1 MRNNLVERYWVDS
14 PKLFAERMKELVAL
28 HPDKIEPFELCQN
41 NLGQSVPGCRMGK
54 GTKHVFLLGRE
65 HGHEPVGTCG
75 LAALMEGLA
84 EAKVPDSNQQFSA
97 AEAIL
102 DSLTLHLFPL
112 MNPDAADRMS
122 KQVKDSFPA
131 DQFIYSKEDSDKYRL
146 IHSEPG
152 LTLNNDRPP
161 HYTPEEM
168 EIWRQ
173 TGKPIGTLFTEDG
186 VELWMDWHYNKAPQ
200 TKAIKKLMYAS
211 PPYLFVDIHGQEAA
225 SGLAMPAGLSDE
237 GMTRHRRLGNLL
249 YEALEE
255 VSLPFYPREVGVV
268 GGGLSSIEWVRETF
282 GGDSCQFLYEV
293 HNGYHWF
300 SPNVKPEDVK
310 LPIVSK
316 AQIILSVWYG
326 ITALLKGALEE
337 SD

>member
-1 MRNNLVERYWVDS
+1 MKHNLVERYWVDS
-14 PKLFAERMKELVAL
+14 PKLFEERMKEIVGL
-28 HPDKIEPFELCQN
+28 HTDKIEAFELCKN
-41 NLGQSVPGCRMGK
+41 NLGQSVPGFRMGRGLK
-54 GTKHVFLLGRE
+54 NVFLLGRE

-75 LAALMEGLA
+75 LAAFMEGLA
-84 EAKVPDSNQQFSA
+84 EARAPASA
-97 AEAIL
+97 QKFGESEEIL
-102 DSLTLHLFPL
+102 DKLTLHMFPL

-131 DQFIYSKEDSDKYRL
+131 DQFTYSNEDSDEYRL

-161 HYTPEEM
+161 HYTSEEM
-168 EIWRQ
+168 EIWRK

-186 VELWMDWHYNKAPQ
+186 VELWMDWKYDKAPQ
-200 TKAIKKLMYAS
+200 TRAIKKLMYAS
-211 PPYLFVDIHGQEAA
+211 PPYLFVDIHGQEAS

-237 GMTRHRRLGNLL
+237 GMNRHRGLGNIL
-249 YEALEE
+249 YEALEGA
-255 VSLPFYPREVGVV
+255 SLPFYPREVGTV

-282 GGDSCQFLYEV
+282 GGNSYQFLYEV

-316 AQIILSVWYG
+316 SQIILSVWYG
-326 ITALLKGALEE
+326 IIAFLKGVLEV